1 MIQVKNNSELA
12 ALEKRLA
19 WTEEWYAVRFQHL
32 RKLCEDHN
40 LLTEFCNIA
49 ANGRED
55 ATSPPTFQ
63 NLLNLANLE
72 KEKAIKAA
80 KKTAKNMEEME
91 RDLYL
96 KLIDKEKELENLKDL
111 LQDLTEELP
120 NDSKF
125 HQRIKNILEKE

>member
-1 MIQVKNNSELA
+1 MKNNSELA

-55 ATSPPTFQ
+55 MTSPPTFQ

-80 KKTAKNMEEME
+80 KQTAKNMEEME

-96 KLIDKEKELENLKDL
+96 KLNEKEKTIEDLKDL
-111 LQDLTEELP
+111 LVEL
-120 NDSKF
+120 SEKI
-125 HQRIKNILEKE
+125 QRFL

>member
-55 ATSPPTFQ
+55 MTSPPTFQ

-80 KKTAKNMEEME
+80 KQTAKNMEEME

-96 KLIDKEKELENLKDL
+96 KLNEKEKAIEDLKDL
-111 LQDLTEELP
+111 LVELSDKIQ
-120 NDSKF
+120 NF
-125 HQRIKNILEKE
+125 L

>member
-1 MIQVKNNSELA
+1 MIQVKNNSETA
-12 ALEKRLA
+12 VLEKKLA

-55 ATSPPTFQ
+55 ITSPPTFQ

-72 KEKAIKAA
+72 KDKAFRVA
-80 KKTAKNMEEME
+80 KQTAKNMEEME

-96 KLIDKEKELENLKDL
+96 KLNEKET
-111 LQDLTEELP
+111 QIEELKYLLSESL
-120 NDSKF
+120 NYFTSVDLDLVKK
-125 HQRIKNILEKE
+125 INKAIL

>member
-1 MIQVKNNSELA
+1 MIKSNQIEISSKELTIEE
-12 ALEKRLA
+12 LKKRLA
-19 WTEEWYAVRFQHL
+19 WTEEWYAVRFQHF

-55 ATSPPTFQ
+55 ITSPPTFQ

-80 KKTAKNMEEME
+80 KQTAKNMEEME

-96 KLIDKEKELENLKDL
+96 KLNEKEKAIEDLKDL
-111 LQDLTEELP
+111 LVEL
-120 NDSKF
+120 SEKI
-125 HQRIKNILEKE
+125 QRFL

>member
-1 MIQVKNNSELA
+1 MIQMKNNSELA

-63 NLLNLANLE
+63 NLLNLANIE

-80 KKTAKNMEEME
+80 KQTAKNMEEME

-96 KLIDKEKELENLKDL
+96 KLNEKEKAIEDLKDL
-111 LQDLTEELP
+111 LVELL
-120 NDSKF
+120 DK
-125 HQRIKNILEKE
+125 IKNAL